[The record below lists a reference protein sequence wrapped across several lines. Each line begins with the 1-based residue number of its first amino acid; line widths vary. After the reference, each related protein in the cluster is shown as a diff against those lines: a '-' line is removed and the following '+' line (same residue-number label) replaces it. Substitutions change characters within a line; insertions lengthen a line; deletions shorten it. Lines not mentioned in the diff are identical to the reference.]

1 MTTKPTDAHDDTP
14 ATEPLALSLH
24 DQLGP
29 LVACPLCGADKGYK
43 LSEGSTYR
51 WWDLYCA
58 GCGGTVAE
66 CSSDRRTQLGTELP
80 ARWPAADE
88 AWNSVGAHAH
98 NLRTL
103 LARYR
108 DETPLG
114 NQPHMI
120 AHQADE
126 ALGRA

>member
-1 MTTKPTDAHDDTP
+1 MTMLEDAQDLGS
-14 ATEPLALSLH
+14 LALKSNEG
-24 DQLGP
+24 LGP

-43 LSEGSTYR
+43 LSDGSTYR
-51 WWDLYCA
+51 WWDVYCA
-58 GCGGTVAE
+58 SCGGAVAE
-66 CSSDRRTQLGTELP
+66 CSSDRRTRLGAELP

-88 AWNSVGAHAH
+88 AWNSVGAHA
-98 NLRTL
+98 NKLRTL

-114 NQPHMI
+114 HQPHMI

>member
-1 MTTKPTDAHDDTP
+1 MTDATHEPSEQGQP
-14 ATEPLALSLH
+14 AGLGCNEG
-24 DQLGP
+24 LGP
-29 LVACPLCGADKGYK
+29 LVECPLCGADKGYR
-43 LSEGSTYR
+43 LSDGDTYR
-51 WWDLYCA
+51 WWDVYCA
-58 GCGGTVAE
+58 SCGGTVAE
-66 CSSDRRTQLGTELP
+66 CSSDRRTHLGTELP

-88 AWNSVGAHAH
+88 AWNSVGAYAH
-98 NLRTL
+98 KLRTL

-114 NQPHMI
+114 HQPHMI